1 MSSNFYDGFPELD
14 DSQKENCE
22 LNEDWEDNYIEHN
35 PNLRNDFRVENNF
48 QNFDFDNN
56 SFKKIQYLIILI
68 CIIHLI
74 RFQLTLTAHFL
85 RAQDIIRMISQI
97 LKMAMT
103 K

>member
-48 QNFDFDNN
+48 QLLI
-56 SFKKIQYLIILI
+56 SALKKIQYLIILI
-68 CIIHLI
+68 CLIHLI